1 MRRFDNKTQTVK
13 TGMAGTDGLDFQT
26 ADFDFVA
33 GRNGDLSRALS
44 LGNLI
49 EFIQILQNHKGI
61 FPGIKIRQMIAG
73 FQIMNDAVKM
83 IRMRMGQKNG
93 FGRIIFPDQQ
103 IPNIRNR
110 GG

>member
-1 MRRFDNKTQTVK
+1 
-13 TGMAGTDGLDFQT
+13 
-26 ADFDFVA
+26 
-33 GRNGDLSRALS
+33 
-44 LGNLI
+44 
-49 EFIQILQNHKGI
+49 
-61 FPGIKIRQMIAG
+61 MIAG

>member
-1 MRRFDNKTQTVK
+1 
-13 TGMAGTDGLDFQT
+13 MAGTDGLDFQT

-73 FQIMNDAVKM
+73 LQIMNDAVKM
-83 IRMRMGQKNG
+83 IRMRMGQKMALAVSYSPTSR
-93 FGRIIFPDQQ
+93 FRISGTAAVEF
-103 IPNIRNR
+103 
-110 GG
+110 